1 MAAAAAATEG
11 PAVWMGGLTSVT
23 VGAPVP
29 TLAGGCEEITVGE
42 EEDAE
47 DTAVLRKE
55 VWMTVLEAEGKTAL
69 TAFPF
74 PTDPGPLLTRGATAG
89 AGAGLAVTGV
99 PEKAA
104 LPVW

>member
-1 MAAAAAATEG
+1 MAAPAAATVG
-11 PAVWMGGLTSVT
+11 PAVWIGGLTSVT
-23 VGAPVP
+23 VGAPLP
-29 TLAGGCEEITVGE
+29 TLGGGCEEITVGE

-69 TAFPF
+69 TVFPF

-89 AGAGLAVTGV
+89 AEAGLAVTGV

-104 LPVW
+104 LPAW